1 MNEFVFCMCMLH
13 DTPAKFSEKDFL
25 GICNLDADLPNEFV
39 TIVLKLLETHR
50 SIHISCDHFQ
60 EPWDGGTC
68 PTDRV
73 QQATDHLEDELD
85 WLGAAPRLCKVCQL
99 SGRVFNKQSPLQ
111 AQLSRN
117 SCTRSGGPAA

>member
-1 MNEFVFCMCMLH
+1 MCMLH

-60 EPWDGGTC
+60 ESLPALRQYKWV
-68 PTDRV
+68 RV
-73 QQATDHLEDELD
+73 TSLLRPFVAHLEDVYSLERMS
-85 WLGAAPRLCKVCQL
+85 GAGAWYRLAK
-99 SGRVFNKQSPLQ
+99 SD
-111 AQLSRN
+111 
-117 SCTRSGGPAA
+117 